1 MENVL
6 KNKRLYEGTQTIDLK
21 FKDNTTTKVKFQ
33 KCEHVN
39 FNFGFI
45 DQNCELYI
53 LPYLIIRDFIDI
65 TFYPQVAN
73 KFIIK
78 N

>member
-6 KNKRLYEGTQTIDLK
+6 NNKRLYEGTQTIDLK

-53 LPYLIIRDFIDI
+53 LPYLINRDFMDI
-65 TFYPQVAN
+65 TFHPQVAI